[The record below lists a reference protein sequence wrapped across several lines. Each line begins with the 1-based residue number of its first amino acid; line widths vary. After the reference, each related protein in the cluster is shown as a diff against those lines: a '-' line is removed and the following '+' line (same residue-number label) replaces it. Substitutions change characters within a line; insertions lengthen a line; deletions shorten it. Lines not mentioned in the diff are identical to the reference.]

1 MRSGGIRVLVL
12 CLAVAPAVGASVDL
26 LRPGA
31 ALERRLAGG
40 ETHGY
45 DVALHQGELL
55 RVSVGQEDLD
65 VVVLLRDPAGR
76 ELLRADAMTG
86 LSAPEEVS
94 LVAGED
100 GIYRLEIRSLFSGS
114 SPHLYKVSAEP
125 VRQATDEDRL
135 RAGQEREVS
144 AAEGLVKQ
152 PTAEGLARALEVYQQ
167 ALARSPSSPGAPDR
181 AGMLYRIGQVHLLR
195 GDGGAGLEA
204 FGKALALY
212 REAGNPRGVAAT
224 LNQTGRCQRLLG
236 KPDAAAAAF
245 DESIALWQSLGM
257 PGQAASVLNNL
268 GRLQHGLGR
277 LREAREAYA
286 EALES
291 FRREGDRGR
300 ESAALLNL
308 SAVDD
313 SLGQPVAAEE
323 QAQQAL
329 AIARELGDRSREAE
343 SLNALGTLQSGL
355 GEPIAALDSYTA
367 ALKIFQELGDGR
379 REAAILNNLGNLLIE
394 LGSPE
399 EARGLLLTG
408 LERARQVKDRQF
420 EGAALLNLG
429 LAALNLGRSPEG
441 REHYAQALALHRS
454 LGDRNS
460 EAVALRGQALLSGD
474 TAAARDL
481 LRQALAIFQEIG
493 NRSEEAITLRGLGK
507 VEAALGNAG
516 AAAGSLSQ
524 ARAIQSALGQP
535 GEEALTLREMARL
548 ERSADR
554 LTEARGHLEEALAR
568 LESLRA
574 VISGD
579 HLRATYFAAS
589 RETYEMYVDVLQRL
603 AGKSPSAGDAL
614 ALGVLAFEA
623 AERARA
629 RGLLDFLEQS
639 RIDLRE
645 GDPALLQEERRL
657 RREMNEKATRRSPT
671 SDPELTAL
679 EAQYQIVEARLD
691 AGSPHYARL
700 RQSEVR
706 LAEIQR
712 EALDADTV
720 LLEYFLAEPRS
731 YLWLVTPGSLATF
744 ELPGRSRIEEL
755 ALRVHQGLS
764 DPAPPD
770 AARRRRDL
778 AELSRL
784 LLGPALGRARGKRLA
799 IVADGALLYV
809 PFAALPD
816 PEGAGGAAPLIA
828 GREVI
833 HLPSAAVVRELRRA
847 REGRPRAPAALAV
860 LADPV
865 FGADDPRLQDTEAAG
880 ISPGVSP
887 GDSAGESARLSGA
900 PFSRLGW
907 TRQEAEAIAAEAR
920 GRDLLLALGFEADRG
935 LAVGAALSRYRIVH
949 FATHGVLDTQHP
961 ALSGLVLSQI
971 DARGQAR
978 DGYLRLHDIYRLR
991 LNADLVVL
999 SGCETALGETLR
1011 GEGIVGLTRGFFH
1024 AGSSQVLASLWP
1036 VRDRATA
1043 ELMRRFYHA
1052 LFRERLGPSA
1062 ALRQAQISLWKER
1075 AWHDPYFWAAFTLQG
1090 DWRVEAP

>member
-1 MRSGGIRVLVL
+1 MRCVASHFLVL
-12 CLAVAPAVGASVDL
+12 CLAIAPATGASGVEL

-31 ALERRLAGG
+31 ALERHLAGG

-45 DVALHQGELL
+45 AIPLHKGELL
-55 RVSVGQEDLD
+55 RARVGQEDLD

-76 ELLRADAMTG
+76 ELLRVDAMTG

-100 GIYRLEIRSLFSGS
+100 GTYTLEIRSLSSGS
-114 SPHLYKVSAEP
+114 SPHLYKVSTEP

-135 RAGQEREVS
+135 RAGREREVS
-144 AAEGLVKQ
+144 AAEELVKQ
-152 PTAEGLARALEVYQQ
+152 PTAEGLVQALEVYQR
-167 ALARSPSSPGAPDR
+167 ALAQAPSSPDR
-181 AGMLYRIGQVHLLR
+181 AGMLYRIGQVHILR
-195 GDGGAGLEA
+195 GDGGAGLET
-204 FGKALALY
+204 FDKVLALY
-212 REAGNPRGVAAT
+212 REAGNPRGMAAT
-224 LNQTGRCQRLLG
+224 LNQIGRCRRLLG
-236 KPDAAAAAF
+236 KSDAAAASF
-245 DESIALWQSLGM
+245 DESIALWRSLGM

-277 LREAREAYA
+277 LREAREAYG

-313 SLGQPVAAEE
+313 SLGRPVAAEE

-329 AIARELGDRSREAE
+329 AIARELGDQGREAE

-355 GEPIAALDSYTA
+355 GEPIAALDAYTA
-367 ALKIFQELGDGR
+367 ALKVFQELGDGR

-399 EARGLLLTG
+399 EARSLLLTG

-429 LAALNLGRSPEG
+429 RADRDLGRSPEG
-441 REHYAQALALHRS
+441 KEYYAQALALHKS
-454 LGDRNS
+454 LGDRTG
-460 EAVALRGQALLSGD
+460 EAAALRGQGLLSGD

-481 LRQALAIFQEIG
+481 LRQALAIFQETG
-493 NRSEEAITLRGLGK
+493 NRSEEAVTLRGLGQ
-507 VEAALGNAG
+507 VEAALGNTA

-554 LTEARGHLEEALAR
+554 LAEARGHLEEALAR

-574 VISGD
+574 QISGD

-603 AGKSPSAGDAL
+603 AGKSPAGGLD
-614 ALGVLAFEA
+614 VLAFEA

-657 RREMNEKATRRSPT
+657 RREINEKATRRSPT
-671 SDPELTAL
+671 SDRELTAL
-679 EAQYQIVEARLD
+679 EAQYQIVEARLQ

-700 RQSEVR
+700 RQPEVR

-712 EALDADTV
+712 EALDSDTV

-731 YLWLVTPGSLATF
+731 YLWLVTPGSLTTF
-744 ELPGRSRIEEL
+744 ELPGRSRLEEL
-755 ALRVHQGLS
+755 ALRVHQGLG

-770 AARRRRDL
+770 AAGRRRDL
-778 AELSRL
+778 EELSRL
-784 LLGPALGRARGKRLA
+784 LLGPALDRARGKRLA

-809 PFAALPD
+809 PFAALPEPG
-816 PEGAGGAAPLIA
+816 PEGAGGAVPLIA
-828 GREVI
+828 GHEVI

-865 FGADDPRLQDTEAAG
+865 FGAEDPRLQAAEAAR
-880 ISPGVSP
+880 
-887 GDSAGESARLSGA
+887 SARLSGA
-900 PFSRLGW
+900 PFSRLVW
-907 TRQEAEAIAAEAR
+907 TRQEAEGIAAEAR

-935 LAVGAALSRYRIVH
+935 LAAGTTLSRYRIVH

-961 ALSGLVLSQI
+961 ALSGLVLSQM
-971 DARGQAR
+971 DARGQAQ

-999 SGCETALGETLR
+999 SGCETALGKTLR
-1011 GEGIVGLTRGFFH
+1011 GEGIVGLTRGFFY
-1024 AGSSQVLASLWP
+1024 AGTSQVLASLWP

-1052 LFRERLGPSA
+1052 LFREGLGPSA
-1062 ALRQAQISLWKER
+1062 ALRQAQLSLSKER
-1075 AWHDPYFWAAFTLQG
+1075 AWRNPYFWASFTLQG

>member
-1 MRSGGIRVLVL
+1 MHFGGSWLLVL
-12 CLAVAPAVGASVDL
+12 CLAAAPATGASGVEAL
-26 LRPGA
+26 HPGA
-31 ALERRLAGG
+31 VLERRLAGG

-45 DVALHQGELL
+45 AVPLRKGELL
-55 RVSVGQEDLD
+55 RVSVSQEDLD
-65 VVVLLRDPAGR
+65 VVVLLRDPVGR

-86 LSAPEEVS
+86 LSAPEEIS
-94 LVAGED
+94 FAAEED
-100 GIYRLEIRSLFSGS
+100 GTYTLEIRSLFSGS
-114 SPHLYKVSAEP
+114 SPHLYRVSTEP
-125 VRQATDEDRL
+125 VRPATDEDRL
-135 RAGQEREVS
+135 RAGREREIS
-144 AAEGLVKQ
+144 TAERLVEQ
-152 PTAEGLARALEVYQQ
+152 PTAEGLARALEVYRR
-167 ALARSPSSPGAPDR
+167 ALAWTADSSRR
-181 AGMLYRIGQVHLLR
+181 AGMLYRIGQIHVLR

-212 REAGNPRGVAAT
+212 REGGNPRGVAAS
-224 LNQTGRCQRLLG
+224 LNQIGRCQRLLG
-236 KPDAAAAAF
+236 KPDPAAAAF
-245 DESIALWQSLGM
+245 NESIALWRSLGM
-257 PGQAASVLNNL
+257 PGQEAAVLNNL

-277 LREAREAYA
+277 LREARAAYT

-329 AIARELGDRSREAE
+329 AIARELGDRGREAE
-343 SLNALGTLQSGL
+343 TLNALGTLQSGL

-367 ALKIFQELGDGR
+367 ALKAFQELGDGR

-429 LAALNLGRSPEG
+429 RAERDLGRLDEA
-441 REHYAQALALHRS
+441 REHYARALALHRS
-454 LGDRNS
+454 TGDRNG
-460 EAVALRGQALLSGD
+460 EASALRGQGLLSGD
-474 TAAARDL
+474 PAAARDL
-481 LRQALAIFQEIG
+481 LRRALAIFQETG
-493 NRSEEAITLRGLGK
+493 NRSEEAVTLRGLGGI
-507 VEAALGNAG
+507 EATLGDAG
-516 AAAGSLSQ
+516 AAAGSFAR

-535 GEEALTLREMARL
+535 AEEALTLREMARL
-548 ERSADR
+548 ERSTER
-554 LTEARGHLEEALAR
+554 LAEARGHLEEALAR

-574 VISGD
+574 EISGD

-589 RETYEMYVDVLQRL
+589 REAYEMYVDVLLRL
-603 AGKSPSAGDAL
+603 RGKAPDSSLDAL
-614 ALGVLAFEA
+614 AFEV

-657 RREMNEKATRRSPT
+657 RREMNEKAARRSAV
-671 SDPELTAL
+671 SGEELAAL
-679 EAQYQIVEARLD
+679 EARYQIVAARLE
-691 AGSPHYARL
+691 ASSPHYARL
-700 RQSEVR
+700 RQPEVR

-712 EALDADTV
+712 EALDGDTV

-731 YLWLVTPGSLATF
+731 YLWLVTPDSLASF
-744 ELPGRSRIEEL
+744 ELPGRGRIEEL
-755 ALRVHQGLS
+755 ALRVHEGLG
-764 DPAPPD
+764 DPAPAD
-770 AARRRRDL
+770 AARRRQDL

-784 LLGPALGRARGKRLA
+784 LLGPVLDRVRGKRLA

-809 PFAALPD
+809 PFAALPEPA
-816 PEGAGGAAPLIA
+816 PEGAGAAAPLVAPLIV
-828 GREVI
+828 GHEVV

-847 REGRPRAPAALAV
+847 REGRVRAPAALAV

-865 FGADDPRLQDTEAAG
+865 FGADDPRLQAGAAG
-880 ISPGVSP
+880 
-887 GDSAGESARLSGA
+887 DSARLSGDR
-900 PFSRLGW
+900 FSRLSW
-907 TRQEAEAIAAEAR
+907 TRQEAEGIAAEAR
-920 GRDLLLALGFEADRG
+920 GRDLLLALGFEADRE
-935 LAVGAALSRYRIVH
+935 LAAGEALSRYRIVH

-961 ALSGLVLSQI
+961 ALSGLVLSQR
-971 DARGQAR
+971 DARGRER
-978 DGYLRLHDIYRLR
+978 DGYLRLPDVYRLR

-999 SGCETALGETLR
+999 SGCETALGRTLR

-1024 AGSSQVLASLWP
+1024 AGASQVLASLWP

-1052 LFRERLGPSA
+1052 LFRDGLPPST
-1062 ALRQAQISLWKER
+1062 ALRQAQVSLWKER
-1075 AWHDPYFWAAFTLQG
+1075 AWRDPYFWAAFTLQG
-1090 DWRVEAP
+1090 DWKVEAP